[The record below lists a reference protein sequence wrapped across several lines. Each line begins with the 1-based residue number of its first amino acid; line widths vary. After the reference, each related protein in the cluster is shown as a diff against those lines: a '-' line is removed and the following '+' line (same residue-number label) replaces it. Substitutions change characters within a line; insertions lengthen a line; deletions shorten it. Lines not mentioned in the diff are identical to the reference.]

1 MKVVLLLFLL
11 PVVLWAQNYP
21 VRHYNTNDGLSS
33 NIVYDA
39 IQDKNGYLWFAT
51 NTGVSKFD
59 GKSWKNYSV
68 DDGLGDNEILKI
80 RMDAKSRIWL
90 FCFNGALNVIDG
102 DTIHSPK
109 NNKILKQLGFGQFY
123 RTYYANANDSIWV
136 YNNSTNPYLISWP
149 NKVQQASNKDTL
161 VIFQHE
167 KGLLKLTQKY
177 AYTLPQEDWNNS
189 GLKTATFKS
198 WHVSKNGTFIGL
210 FDNYILKI
218 NKTGLHTLY
227 KLQSSPTGLIVD
239 LYFKNENSLWI
250 SAETQGILHYELEGN
265 EFILKEKL
273 LSENYITSTTIDNE
287 GNHWFTSYGGG
298 IYMLPFNYA
307 DIQHYSDKS
316 GLYESNTFA
325 VCVDDHNQLWAGHKY
340 EFIDV
345 IGSKKSHHFQLTNDN
360 LTVGRVGKIKKHPS
374 GKILISCDEGFM
386 IFDHPE
392 SQTRKVRRV
401 YLEIS
406 DSKYYQEQPI
416 KDFCIDSKGNIYIA
430 SQENVHFL
438 SSESLKQKN

>member
-1 MKVVLLLFLL
+1 M
-11 PVVLWAQNYP
+11 
-21 VRHYNTNDGLSS
+21 
-33 NIVYDA
+33 
-39 IQDKNGYLWFAT
+39 
-51 NTGVSKFD
+51 
-59 GKSWKNYSV
+59 
-68 DDGLGDNEILKI
+68 
-80 RMDAKSRIWL
+80 
-90 FCFNGALNVIDG
+90 
-102 DTIHSPK
+102 
-109 NNKILKQLGFGQFY
+109 
-123 RTYYANANDSIWV
+123 
-136 YNNSTNPYLISWP
+136 ISWP

-374 GKILISCDEGFM
+374 GKLLISCDEGFT

-401 YLEIS
+401 YLEIT

-416 KDFCIDSKGNIYIA
+416 KDFCIDSKGNLIKA
-430 SQENVHFL
+430 SPENVHFL
-438 SSESLKQKN
+438 SSESLKQKKLVAKCLKLPLK